1 MRNLLGKLLPSIV
14 ISECYFWII
23 TKPQDMYTCGVPAK
37 FELHARISTHDQI
50 KEGLDRRFLE
60 HNSATFASKA
70 KMSGEHFNDIK

>member
-1 MRNLLGKLLPSIV
+1 
-14 ISECYFWII
+14 
-23 TKPQDMYTCGVPAK
+23 MYTCGVPAK

-70 KMSGEHFNDIK
+70 KMSGEHFNNIK